1 MNRTPT
7 HSTMRR
13 FTWFWMVF
21 GAAIQLASTQAAS
34 LLLKQGI
41 VHTAAGPVLTNAS
54 VFSRDGRIVAVGSDI
69 QEAADATIELNG
81 AHVFPGLIATLS
93 ILGLV
98 EIEAVRA
105 TVDSVEVGSYTP
117 DVFAWLS
124 VNPDSEL
131 IPVARANGYT
141 HAQVT
146 PHGGVLSGHSGVVA
160 LNGWTIEDMVVLR
173 SSGMHLFWPSFG
185 IDTTPRDRAANK
197 DQWKSVEDQ
206 IKERDRKIREITGFF
221 DDGEAYARAKGA
233 ADATSFRTVPAWEG
247 LLPVLR
253 GEVPLFLHADEYRQI
268 QSAIDWV
275 AARKYRAVLAG
286 GRDAWRLTSLLST
299 NSIPVA
305 FEHVFTL
312 PVRDI
317 DPYDVHFSAP
327 GILVKAGVRV
337 AVSGSQERFD
347 AFNIRNLPYAA
358 AQAMAFGLSREDAL
372 KGLTLEPARLLG
384 LGDRLGSIEVGKE
397 ASMFIADG
405 DILDIRTQVKR
416 MWIAGKEVPL
426 ASKHTRL
433 YERYR
438 ARPKP

>member
-1 MNRTPT
+1 
-7 HSTMRR
+7 
-13 FTWFWMVF
+13 
-21 GAAIQLASTQAAS
+21 
-34 LLLKQGI
+34 
-41 VHTAAGPVLTNAS
+41 
-54 VFSRDGRIVAVGSDI
+54 
-69 QEAADATIELNG
+69 
-81 AHVFPGLIATLS
+81 
-93 ILGLV
+93 
-98 EIEAVRA
+98 
-105 TVDSVEVGSYTP
+105 
-117 DVFAWLS
+117 
-124 VNPDSEL
+124 
-131 IPVARANGYT
+131 
-141 HAQVT
+141 
-146 PHGGVLSGHSGVVA
+146 
-160 LNGWTIEDMVVLR
+160 MVVLR